1 MQIPRPTKAR
11 SLVFTVPIKRKI
23 KGSLLYVPS
32 PRRGSFSGAQEC
44 WMITQ
49 GPEVKEV
56 ISSGTLCY
64 VHDGFEF
71 EDINIDGLWEHYKE
85 TGEFKKLKELVEEC
99 DGEVAVKLVPE
110 SALLAVEC
118 D

>member
-23 KGSLLYVPS
+23 KGSLLYTPA
-32 PRRGSFSGAQEC
+32 PRRGSFSGAQKC
-44 WMITQ
+44 WIIMQ
-49 GPEVKEV
+49 GPETQEK
-56 ISSGTLCY
+56 IPQGAMCY

-71 EDINIDGLWEHYKE
+71 EEIKLQDLWDELKNSP
-85 TGEFKKLKELVEEC
+85 EFKKLKEYVDEC
-99 DGEVAVKLVPE
+99 DGEVAVQLVPE